1 MDRSRLL
8 SRQTG
13 AFSSP
18 ALRQITVEVEKVN
31 GINLGQGVCNLP
43 TPPLVIEAAHRA
55 AKDGLNRYTNP
66 RGLKS
71 LREALSQKLRHF
83 NGIEADPLGNIMISC
98 GVTGAFEGVC
108 GTLLD
113 PGDEVV
119 LFEPYYPYHVQALKR
134 YQVEP
139 RYVPLVAPDFEIDFD
154 RLRSALSEKTK
165 FVLINTPNN
174 PTGKVFTQAELEAI
188 GEVIAPYNCLLVSD
202 EIYEYMTFDGRKHVS
217 PASVPGLKDRTIT
230 MGGYSKTFA
239 ITGWRVGYAVA
250 PNSIAGPMTA
260 FLDAV
265 YACPPAPLQEAVA
278 VGIRDFGDD
287 FYTDLN
293 AKYEHKRNRFVS
305 GLVDLGLEPLIS
317 EGAYY
322 LICGFSKAFPSTPSS
337 DFCLNMIR
345 DCGVGAV
352 PSSDFVRDM
361 TSAPWVRFCMA
372 NEDDVLENALERLR
386 HLRQTSQTG

>member
-1 MDRSRLL
+1 MDTSRLL

-18 ALRQITVEVEKVN
+18 ALRQITLEVQKVN
-31 GINLGQGVCNLP
+31 GVNLGQGVCNLP
-43 TPPLVIEAAHRA
+43 TPPLVIEAAHHA
-55 AKDGLNRYTNP
+55 AKAGINRYTNP
-66 RGLKS
+66 RGLES

-83 NGIEADPLGNIMISC
+83 NGIEADPETNIMVSC

-134 YQVEP
+134 YQAVV
-139 RYVPLVAPDFEIDFD
+139 RYVPLDAPSFAIDFD
-154 RLRSALSEKTK
+154 RLRSALTERTK

-174 PTGKVFTQAELEAI
+174 PTGKVFTKQELETI
-188 GEVIAPYNCLLVSD
+188 GEAIAPYDCLIVSD
-202 EIYEYMTFDGRKHVS
+202 EIYEYMTFDGRRHIS
-217 PASVPGLKDRTIT
+217 PASIPSLKGRTIT

-239 ITGWRVGYAVA
+239 ITGWRIGYAVA
-250 PNSIAGPMTA
+250 PDSIATPMTA

-278 VGIRDFGDD
+278 VGIREFGDD
-287 FYTDLN
+287 FYADMN
-293 AKYEHKRNRFVS
+293 SKYERKRDRFVT
-305 GLVDLGLEPLIS
+305 GLAELGLQPIVS

-322 LICGFSKAFPSTPSS
+322 LVCGFSNAFPSTNSS
-337 DFCLNMIR
+337 DFCLKMIR
-345 DCGVGAV
+345 GCGVGAV

-361 TSAPWVRFCMA
+361 NSAAWVRFCLA
-372 NEDDVLENALERLR
+372 NEDDVLEDALQRLR
-386 HLRQTSQTG
+386 GLREASSAV